1 MKIYIT
7 RYYLRLL
14 VTAFTLLFMY
24 IRSLFTLLIIYQA
37 ECCVGFSVT
46 YFELIIVKYI
56 CK

>member
-24 IRSLFTLLIIYQA
+24 IRSLFTLLVIYEA
-37 ECCVGFSVT
+37 EFCFAYTVT
-46 YFELIIVKYI
+46 Y
-56 CK
+56 CA

>member
-7 RYYLRLL
+7 RYHLRLL

-37 ECCVGFSVT
+37 ELCVAYSVT
-46 YFELIIVKYI
+46 HFA
-56 CK
+56 